1 MAVDRGDGAT
11 REDLVR
17 SRRDF
22 DDHVRAAAAL
32 RSQRDHVGSRDLE
45 KSLENALLVVV
56 GGDLMDLD
64 RPPGPLRLH
73 SHDNPSRSGMASR
86 LPLTGGSIFS
96 SPVFARNDG
105 FNGRGGAVATS
116 PSEWKV
122 DLDGGQSTSPTHTE
136 RGQGRMTLDTV
147 VEKTAISLGL
157 VIAAAAAAWF
167 FIGDLAA
174 TDPTEAQAAQGL
186 AFSLAIGGALIGL
199 VLSLVNSFK
208 KIVSPGLVIAYAVV
222 EGVFVGAFSKVIAS
236 YVGDPTI
243 VFQAVLATMV
253 AFGGTLA
260 AYKFFNIQVTDKFR
274 KVVTIAI
281 FSFVGVMLINF
292 VLSLTGV
299 LESGGLRGFNTLGLL
314 VSAAA
319 VVLAVLML
327 ILDFD
332 FVEQGVAAGLPERE
346 SWRAAFGLTVTLV
359 WLYIELLRILAI
371 LRGSD

>member
-1 MAVDRGDGAT
+1 M
-11 REDLVR
+11 
-17 SRRDF
+17 
-22 DDHVRAAAAL
+22 
-32 RSQRDHVGSRDLE
+32 Q
-45 KSLENALLVVV
+45 
-56 GGDLMDLD
+56 
-64 RPPGPLRLH
+64 
-73 SHDNPSRSGMASR
+73 
-86 LPLTGGSIFS
+86 S
-96 SPVFARNDG
+96 SNPVFARSDG

-122 DLDGGQSTSPTHTE
+122 DLDGGQSSSPTHTE

-157 VIAAAAAAWF
+157 VIIAAAAAWF
-167 FIGDLAA
+167 FIGDLGA

-186 AFSLAIGGALIGL
+186 AFSLAIGGALLGL

-208 KIVSPGLVIAYAVV
+208 KIVSPPLVMAFAVV

-281 FSFVGVMLINF
+281 FSFVGVMIINF

-299 LESGGLRGFNTLGLL
+299 LESGGLRGFGTLGLL

-332 FVEQGVAAGLPERE
+332 FIEKGVAAGLPERE

>member
-1 MAVDRGDGAT
+1 MQ
-11 REDLVR
+11 
-17 SRRDF
+17 S
-22 DDHVRAAAAL
+22 
-32 RSQRDHVGSRDLE
+32 
-45 KSLENALLVVV
+45 N
-56 GGDLMDLD
+56 
-64 RPPGPLRLH
+64 
-73 SHDNPSRSGMASR
+73 N
-86 LPLTGGSIFS
+86 
-96 SPVFARNDG
+96 PVFARNDG

-157 VIAAAAAAWF
+157 VIAAAAATWF
-167 FIGDLAA
+167 FIGDLGA

-281 FSFVGVMLINF
+281 FSFVGVMIINF
-292 VLSLTGV
+292 VLSMTGV

>member
-1 MAVDRGDGAT
+1 MQ
-11 REDLVR
+11 
-17 SRRDF
+17 S
-22 DDHVRAAAAL
+22 
-32 RSQRDHVGSRDLE
+32 
-45 KSLENALLVVV
+45 N
-56 GGDLMDLD
+56 
-64 RPPGPLRLH
+64 
-73 SHDNPSRSGMASR
+73 N
-86 LPLTGGSIFS
+86 
-96 SPVFARNDG
+96 PVFARNDG

-157 VIAAAAAAWF
+157 VIIAAAAAWF

-208 KIVSPGLVIAYAVV
+208 KVVSPGLVIAYAVV

-281 FSFVGVMLINF
+281 FSFVGVMIVNF

-359 WLYIELLRILAI
+359 
-371 LRGSD
+371 